1 MKLRHCFITLSQDW
15 VPKNF
20 LELSILFLR
29 RFMILQYKRLFVLT
43 DERQIPL
50 NALRGGKRCN
60 LRSCFSCME
69 DFYIWPTYVTLQGF
83 FKLLIWYMLERTP
96 GLSLPTINQKNNNHK
111 INMIHKMN
119 RLLSSKGH
127 IFNNIKINEFDS
139 LKRYY

>member
-1 MKLRHCFITLSQDW
+1 MQS
-15 VPKNF
+15 PF
-20 LELSILFLR
+20 LFFLH
-29 RFMILQYKRLFVLT
+29 
-43 DERQIPL
+43 
-50 NALRGGKRCN
+50 GGFLYMTYICSSAGIFQVIN
-60 LRSCFSCME
+60 L
-69 DFYIWPTYVTLQGF
+69 IHVG
-83 FKLLIWYMLERTP
+83 KTP